1 MVPTIYWGNI
11 LRSLR
16 KKKDLTQKEV
26 AAILHITRQ
35 TYSGYENGRIHPSP
49 ESIAILSEVY
59 DIDIYNY
66 IFALMPDSFVAET
79 AEYKKNIKRRLNNSS
94 TTPNELRKRRKKM
107 PYMIDMDETE
117 LG

>member
-26 AAILHITRQ
+26 AAILHTSRQ
-35 TYSGYENGRIHPSP
+35 TYSAYENGRIHPSP
-49 ESIAILSEVY
+49 EIIAILSEVY
-59 DIDIYNY
+59 DIDIFNY

-79 AEYKKNIKRRLNNSS
+79 AEYKKDIKRRLNNSS
-94 TTPNELRKRRKKM
+94 MLPEDLRKRKKKM
-107 PYMIDMDETE
+107 PYMIEMDETE